1 MTIAEE
7 LDLPLDK
14 VNVTLAD
21 ARPEL
26 VWNQITGGSN
36 TMHSIFTPVRMA
48 AAIARG
54 ALLEARGAGAGRP
67 RCRS

>member
-1 MTIAEE
+1 MTIADE
-7 LDLPLDK
+7 LDLPIEK
-14 VNVTLAD
+14 VHVTLAD

-36 TMHSIFTPVRMA
+36 TMHAIYTPVRMA

-54 ALLEARGAGAGRP
+54 ALLEAAALELASRR
-67 RCRS
+67 RS